1 MLAHGAP
8 LAPEQN
14 YGRLGPAVPLW
25 SLSEAPPNALPRPL
39 PPRPSSPRP
48 SSPRPSS
55 PRPSRF
61 RELEVSPETAE
72 EALRAVDVLTAFSN
86 QYGLQPPVHAVAASG
101 ARGCSLRCTRLQV
114 LFAFSTCFDDVDLA
128 DMLAAGLRPGARVVT
143 VDSMLPNR

>member
-39 PPRPSSPRP
+39 P
-48 SSPRPSS
+48 PRPSS